1 MGAVG
6 GRRRR
11 RQSKEATC
19 GENPRSMD
27 CARGQALGPGIVM
40 TSRDST
46 ETERKYDADPS
57 SGLQEWTA
65 IPGIDQVGDTSETL
79 LEAALKTRDS
89 VYWGDMDR
97 DGYEI
102 LDGYRA
108 DFGRDIDSILM
119 GPEAYEAY
127 EPFGTEL
134 DRTGKVL
141 QPGNPRPVVRLRSE
155 ERSLYL
161 RLLDPQHTGHRRV
174 EQERIP
180 LARALEEVELIGRR
194 FDRCEIFG
202 P

>member
-1 MGAVG
+1 MPEIVVI
-6 GRRRR
+6 
-11 RQSKEATC
+11 S
-19 GENPRSMD
+19 ENKD
-27 CARGQALGPGIVM
+27 
-40 TSRDST
+40 
-46 ETERKYDADPS
+46 
-57 SGLQEWTA
+57 TA
-65 IPGIDQVGDTSETL
+65 IHFPPLAGGIIVEGVGKGG
-79 LEAALKTRDS
+79 KTPASFPWIRDAP
-89 VYWGDMDR
+89 VMIYWGDMDR

-119 GPEAYEAY
+119 GPETYEAY

-134 DRTGKVL
+134 DQTGKVL

-155 ERSLYL
+155 ERSVYL
-161 RLLDPQHTGHRRV
+161 RLLDPEHTGHRRV

-194 FDRCEIFG
+194 SNPCEIFG